1 MKKFTF
7 MLLALIAALSANA
20 QRGPM
25 KISKYNQAEKAED
38 LCGIYYWGYKYLTH
52 EPTANDDRV
61 DEMSGYMGYNTLN
74 AAAITLLS
82 AEDNTVQIWGMFEK
96 PLTATFS
103 IVSGTPR
110 LTVQA
115 GQVIETTKDGDNI
128 VLKAAGFY
136 NNAYTNAYGSFNLT
150 ATTNYLYTSY
160 WLDPRN
166 STTGENV
173 GKYYRYTSTRNDNY
187 LQSAQQF
194 NDDNYNGIMS
204 IEYAKSLSNN
214 VGVTYPVNI
223 TQIGNVVSIK
233 NFMGRGGTVTIT
245 LKADGT
251 LEIPQ
256 QLAYVNGE
264 ESYYTWGAD
273 FSAGTN
279 VTVGKTIEGTGSE
292 RELSLG
298 NFKLVSTPGN
308 YWSGAI
314 KSATIRFTKDNKF
327 HFPIALMI
335 SDAGI
340 ASFSSE
346 KNVDFSQATK
356 LGDMPETVALT
367 PNVVTDFTA
376 QKATLE
382 ALDAPIPANY
392 GVFVKGE
399 AGDYEVPTVAE
410 AATPN
415 IVNHLL
421 ATSNQEVQ
429 GDGSTIYA
437 LGLKDGKPGVMLVTA
452 GTTIAA
458 NKAYLE
464 GNFGSGAKFISFDG
478 ETTAIDGVE
487 VSTDEAAP
495 AYNLQGQRVGLN
507 YRGIVVKNGKKSVV
521 R

>member
-1 MKKFTF
+1 M
-7 MLLALIAALSANA
+7 
-20 QRGPM
+20 
-25 KISKYNQAEKAED
+25 
-38 LCGIYYWGYKYLTH
+38 
-52 EPTANDDRV
+52 
-61 DEMSGYMGYNTLN
+61 
-74 AAAITLLS
+74 
-82 AEDNTVQIWGMFEK
+82 
-96 PLTATFS
+96 
-103 IVSGTPR
+103 
-110 LTVQA
+110 
-115 GQVIETTKDGDNI
+115 
-128 VLKAAGFY
+128 
-136 NNAYTNAYGSFNLT
+136 
-150 ATTNYLYTSY
+150 
-160 WLDPRN
+160 
-166 STTGENV
+166 
-173 GKYYRYTSTRNDNY
+173 
-187 LQSAQQF
+187 
-194 NDDNYNGIMS
+194 
-204 IEYAKSLSNN
+204 
-214 VGVTYPVNI
+214 
-223 TQIGNVVSIK
+223 
-233 NFMGRGGTVTIT
+233 
-245 LKADGT
+245 
-251 LEIPQ
+251 
-256 QLAYVNGE
+256 
-264 ESYYTWGAD
+264 
-273 FSAGTN
+273 
-279 VTVGKTIEGTGSE
+279 TVGPTIEGAGTEEGG
-292 RELSLG
+292 LDWG
-298 NFKLVSTPGN
+298 NWKLVSTDN
-308 YWSGAI
+308 KRYTGAI
-314 KSATIRFTKDNKF
+314 DKGFVSYLDFTANKF
-327 HFPIALMI
+327 HFPVSLTI

-356 LGDMPETVALT
+356 LGDTPETVALT

-415 IVNHLL
+415 NVNHLL

-495 AYNLQGQRVGLN
+495 AYNLQGQRVGQN